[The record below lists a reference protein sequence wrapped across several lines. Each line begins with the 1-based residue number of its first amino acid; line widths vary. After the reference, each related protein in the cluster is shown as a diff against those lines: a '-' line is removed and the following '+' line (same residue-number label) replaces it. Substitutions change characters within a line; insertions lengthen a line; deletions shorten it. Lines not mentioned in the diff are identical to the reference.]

1 MTIDPSPSLFDAPIA
16 ALASAVDGDDRTPLL
31 PVRHP
36 NQDLFICDVL
46 DAIPK
51 DDMASM
57 EHPVFSLSTKPDN
70 RTRRYE
76 HNGNVIEI
84 IPSGKGL
91 ATIHDK
97 DILIYCISQLVAKM
111 NQGEQPSRTVRLQAY
126 DMLVATN
133 RQTSGEGYRLMA
145 DALTRLRGTTVRTN
159 IQTGGVEE
167 TRIFGLIEE
176 AKITRKTFDG
186 RMLDLEI
193 TLSDWVYRSVI
204 SKNVLTLHRDYFRL
218 RKPFERR
225 MYELARKHCGVKD
238 EWKIGLEL
246 LQKKC
251 GSNSPLRVF
260 RALVK
265 KVCEHDADHGHFPDY
280 AVTMDDDV
288 ILFRNRSGL
297 KSKPDPV
304 ASAGDDAPY
313 IDPETMHDAKTAA
326 PGYDVYALYDEWV
339 SWWHDMGKPELKSPR
354 AAFLGFCKKRHERKP
369 LR

>member
-1 MTIDPSPSLFDAPIA
+1 
-16 ALASAVDGDDRTPLL
+16 
-31 PVRHP
+31 
-36 NQDLFICDVL
+36 
-46 DAIPK
+46 
-51 DDMASM
+51 
-57 EHPVFSLSTKPDN
+57 
-70 RTRRYE
+70 
-76 HNGNVIEI
+76 
-84 IPSGKGL
+84 
-91 ATIHDK
+91 
-97 DILIYCISQLVAKM
+97 
-111 NQGEQPSRTVRLQAY
+111 
-126 DMLVATN
+126 
-133 RQTSGEGYRLMA
+133 
-145 DALTRLRGTTVRTN
+145 
-159 IQTGGVEE
+159 
-167 TRIFGLIEE
+167 
-176 AKITRKTFDG
+176 
-186 RMLDLEI
+186 
-193 TLSDWVYRSVI
+193 
-204 SKNVLTLHRDYFRL
+204 
-218 RKPFERR
+218 
-225 MYELARKHCGVKD
+225 MYELARKHCGIKD

-297 KSKPDPV
+297 KGKPDPI
-304 ASAGDDAPY
+304 ASADDAPY